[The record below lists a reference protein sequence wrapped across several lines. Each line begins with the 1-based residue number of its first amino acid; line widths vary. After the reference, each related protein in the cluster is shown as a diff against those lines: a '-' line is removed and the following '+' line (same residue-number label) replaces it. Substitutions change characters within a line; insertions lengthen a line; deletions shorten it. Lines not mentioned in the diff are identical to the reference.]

1 MLIAIDL
8 SSNKLCGEIPDVMGD
23 LTGLGL
29 LNLSNM
35 SSGTIP
41 SSWGNL
47 SNLQALNLSHNNLLG
62 LFPQQLE
69 ELTFLSYFNVSFN
82 NLSGPIPQNKKFST
96 IYGNQGLYGNQLLK
110 KCEMQGHHL
119 VHLQPLM
126 MVKTRVFSL
135 NLTGKWF
142 WLGMGVNLLREWRWE
157 GLSVMSWVIDTE
169 FTCVDYVF
177 LCLLSFPFLFC
188 LARVFYDLFF
198 SDGVQYWNKR
208 IWILSC
214 GRI

>member
-8 SSNKLCGEIPDVMGD
+8 SSNKLCGEIPNVMGD

-29 LNLSNM
+29 LNLSNNM
-35 SSGTIP
+35 SSGSIP

-82 NLSGPIPQNKKFST
+82 NLSAPIPQNKKFST

-110 KCEMQGHHL
+110 KCEMQGHHFL
-119 VHLQPLM
+119 SLSTFDQISLQYVSIWLPFPL
-126 MVKTRVFSL
+126 S
-135 NLTGKWF
+135 
-142 WLGMGVNLLREWRWE
+142 
-157 GLSVMSWVIDTE
+157 
-169 FTCVDYVF
+169 
-177 LCLLSFPFLFC
+177 
-188 LARVFYDLFF
+188 
-198 SDGVQYWNKR
+198 
-208 IWILSC
+208 
-214 GRI
+214 